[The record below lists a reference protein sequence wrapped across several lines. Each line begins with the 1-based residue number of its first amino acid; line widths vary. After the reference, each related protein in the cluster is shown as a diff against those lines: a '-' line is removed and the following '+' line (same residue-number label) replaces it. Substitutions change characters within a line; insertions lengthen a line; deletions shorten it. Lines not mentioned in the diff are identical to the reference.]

1 MRKLVAIAFL
11 FGWLSAQVDVIT
23 LPGGARM
30 DLPHTAN
37 VRVDTIIVQSGA
49 TFAAES
55 PRDFSEA
62 IAKGDG
68 TIITGQPL
76 VASVSASTSDGAYN
90 AGDTVLV
97 TVTFSEN
104 VTVTGTPQLTLET
117 GSTDVVLNYLSGSG
131 AANLVF
137 RYIVASGHTS
147 ADLSYSSTT
156 ALVLPNNNVMIRD
169 SLANDGVL
177 TLPVPGTANSL
188 QANKALVIDTEAPTA
203 GTVSDGSGS
212 DVNYSSGNTSL
223 TANWTGFSDTLS
235 GIASY
240 EIAIGTSSGATDI
253 LGWISAGNVTTY
265 TKTGL
270 SPVSYTHLTLPTNRE
285 V

>member
-1 MRKLVAIAFL
+1 MRKLVTIAFI
-11 FGWLSAQVDVIT
+11 FSWLTAQVDGIT
-23 LPGGARM
+23 LPSGARM

-55 PRDFSEA
+55 PRDFSTA
-62 IAKGDG
+62 IVKGNG
-68 TIITGQPL
+68 AIITGQPL

-117 GSTDVVLNYLSGSG
+117 GSNDVVLTYLSGSG
-131 AANLVF
+131 AATLVF

-156 ALVLPNNNVMIRD
+156 ALVLPNNNVTIRD
-169 SLANDGVL
+169 SLVNDGVL
-177 TLPVPGTANSL
+177 TLPVPGATNSL
-188 QANKALVIDTEAPTA
+188 QVNKALVIDTEVPTA
-203 GTVSDGSGS
+203 GTIRDGSGRM
-212 DVNYSSGNTSL
+212 L
-223 TANWTGFSDTLS
+223 TIPA
-235 GIASY
+235 
-240 EIAIGTSSGATDI
+240 ATH
-253 LGWISAGNVTTY
+253 
-265 TKTGL
+265 
-270 SPVSYTHLTLPTNRE
+270 P
-285 V
+285 

>member
-11 FGWLSAQVDVIT
+11 FGWLTAQVDVIT

-90 AGDTVLV
+90 VSDTIWV

-104 VTVTGTPQLTLET
+104 VIVTGTPKLTIET
-117 GSTDVVLNYLSGSG
+117 GSTDTDIIYWSGSG
-131 AANLVF
+131 TATLVF
-137 RYIVASGHTS
+137 HY
-147 ADLSYSSTT
+147 L
-156 ALVLPNNNVMIRD
+156 
-169 SLANDGVL
+169 
-177 TLPVPGTANSL
+177 
-188 QANKALVIDTEAPTA
+188 
-203 GTVSDGSGS
+203 
-212 DVNYSSGNTSL
+212 
-223 TANWTGFSDTLS
+223 
-235 GIASY
+235 
-240 EIAIGTSSGATDI
+240 
-253 LGWISAGNVTTY
+253 
-265 TKTGL
+265 
-270 SPVSYTHLTLPTNRE
+270 VSYRKLVRFPRLIQQSFVSFLQGIMSLLQLELRFL
-285 V
+285 

>member
-11 FGWLSAQVDVIT
+11 FGWLTAQVDVIT

-90 AGDTVLV
+90 AG
-97 TVTFSEN
+97 
-104 VTVTGTPQLTLET
+104 
-117 GSTDVVLNYLSGSG
+117 
-131 AANLVF
+131 
-137 RYIVASGHTS
+137 
-147 ADLSYSSTT
+147 
-156 ALVLPNNNVMIRD
+156 
-169 SLANDGVL
+169 
-177 TLPVPGTANSL
+177 
-188 QANKALVIDTEAPTA
+188 
-203 GTVSDGSGS
+203 
-212 DVNYSSGNTSL
+212 
-223 TANWTGFSDTLS
+223 
-235 GIASY
+235 IAYWS
-240 EIAIGTSSGATDI
+240 
-253 LGWISAGNVTTY
+253 
-265 TKTGL
+265 
-270 SPVSYTHLTLPTNRE
+270 R
-285 V
+285 